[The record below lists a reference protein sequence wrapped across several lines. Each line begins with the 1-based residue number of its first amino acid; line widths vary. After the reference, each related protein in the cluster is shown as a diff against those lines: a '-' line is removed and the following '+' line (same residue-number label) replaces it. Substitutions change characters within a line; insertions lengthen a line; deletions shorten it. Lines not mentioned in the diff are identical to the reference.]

1 MELQNDDCNSLE
13 PLRYGNPK
21 EFPVVLLAS
30 HQGLGARIEWLTK
43 LLEVASGIFCGSL
56 SPQKVDK
63 VSSRINQFMHD
74 EKRDFLRHQMD
85 DGTQLGKIVIHNFSW
100 KMQFCFSDSNHWRI

>member
-13 PLRYGNPK
+13 PLHYGNPK

-43 LLEVASGIFCGSL
+43 LLEVASGIFCGGETL
-56 SPQKVDK
+56 PQKDDIV
-63 VSSRINQFMHD
+63 NQFMHD
-74 EKRDFLRHQMD
+74 EKRDSLRHQMD
-85 DGTQLGKIVIHNFSW
+85 DGTQLGKC
-100 KMQFCFSDSNHWRI
+100 QA